1 MTGNKIRYAYYT
13 SGKRE
18 RKRDPLC
25 ENCVT
30 SRFCEC
36 DKKPKKKKKNRW
48 VISLDMVCCSHS
60 HHLCW
65 HSTGESP
72 IRRWMIHSPVHNN
85 VRVLLLCAGLWRQ
98 QRNDNNRTCW
108 GSLSLFFS
116 VCVFSGDTAL
126 RCQSKWELSYSLSLS
141 FGSYGLFSLLAPGN
155 WERFFGAIQ
164 SEWSQLVLSVSW
176 VSIRGRFPLKRTKIT
191 RTQLAKNLK
200 KKNKQTKKT
209 GETTVCT

>member
-1 MTGNKIRYAYYT
+1 MY
-13 SGKRE
+13 
-18 RKRDPLC
+18 
-25 ENCVT
+25 
-30 SRFCEC
+30 
-36 DKKPKKKKKNRW
+36 
-48 VISLDMVCCSHS
+48 
-60 HHLCW
+60 
-65 HSTGESP
+65 
-72 IRRWMIHSPVHNN
+72 

-200 KKNKQTKKT
+200 KKKTNKQKKQ
-209 GETTVCT
+209 GRQQCVLKKLRSLWKKMKCLLLFCFLFFFSDSIAASGCHRLLP